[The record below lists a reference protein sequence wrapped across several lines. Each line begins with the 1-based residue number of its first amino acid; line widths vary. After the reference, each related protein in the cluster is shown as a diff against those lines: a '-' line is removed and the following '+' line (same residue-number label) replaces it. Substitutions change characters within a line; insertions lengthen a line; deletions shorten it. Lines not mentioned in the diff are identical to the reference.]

1 MIEIIDSILLI
12 QEYVFFKII
21 SKTTICFSFVA
32 LTHCEEFRQIIN
44 HKHLPSLK
52 EFYFFICFPG
62 HLYEAFQKTIV
73 NIYDVTWPFNNL
85 AYHLDEQLVSKYVYE
100 KVTKRVL
107 LFYTTP
113 LDVLLQYTRAVFNHS
128 FAQYS
133 TQINR
138 HSIEW
143 ICNKIDSLT
152 QMTATFNKLASGR
165 LDTLHLHFYETKVS
179 IQMKLIIMFFALLI
193 CETISPLR
201 YINDHLFVFQTFI
214 QSNEFSSSWSH
225 LRFPWLRCVIFA
237 FAHGVIVQSERVY
250 IIDQI
255 LHVSP
260 RLSHLTVE
268 WNDLR
273 SCSQS
278 NTNVKHLHLRLYKR
292 YNDPNQYIDISHIF
306 QLLPNICCLETSQGD
321 VRFNENLTRFV
332 VKIVDTFDQLVQLT
346 LNKGGFLRFEP
357 EINVTIEQA
366 ILNTGNKR
374 LLNSNTCQIIF
385 PCRNELRIWLS

>member
-1 MIEIIDSILLI
+1 M
-12 QEYVFFKII
+12 
-21 SKTTICFSFVA
+21 
-32 LTHCEEFRQIIN
+32 HCEEFRQIIN

-52 EFYFFICFPG
+52 EFYFCICFPG

-113 LDVLLQYTRAVFNHS
+113 LDVLLQYTRAIFNHS

-138 HSIEW
+138 RSIEW

-152 QMTATFNKLASGR
+152 QMTVTFNKLASGH

-193 CETISPLR
+193 CETINKLR

-214 QSNEFSSSWSH
+214 QSNESNSSWSH
-225 LRFPWLRCVIFA
+225 LRFPWLRSVIFN
-237 FAHGVIVQSERVY
+237 FAPDVIVRSERVY

-278 NTNVKHLHLRLYKR
+278 NTHVKHLRLQLYKSC
-292 YNDPNQYIDISHIF
+292 NDPNQYIDINHLF
-306 QLLPNICCLETSQGD
+306 QLLPSICCLETSQGD
-321 VRFNENLTRFV
+321 IAFNENLMRFI

-346 LNKGGFLRFEP
+346 LNKGGYLRFQP

-366 ILNTGNKR
+366 IFNTGNKR

-385 PCRNELRIWLS
+385 PRRNELRIWLS